1 MFLTPPPRNCASGGY
16 FWPRQPRLVP
26 YLLTKNLERTL
37 KLGCP
42 RNSRINIF
50 SKNRS
55 FLLTGVNQMQ
65 PTLTLNCHKL
75 VQNIKI
81 RIHVSCDECVY
92 TREIS
97 QSSGLSVCLFL
108 LSWIRAFEVSNL
120 SQSYELQKLKWHFAV
135 QKKKSFTLRGQNK

>member
-1 MFLTPPPRNCASGGY
+1 
-16 FWPRQPRLVP
+16 
-26 YLLTKNLERTL
+26 
-37 KLGCP
+37 
-42 RNSRINIF
+42 
-50 SKNRS
+50 
-55 FLLTGVNQMQ
+55 MQ

-108 LSWIRAFEVSNL
+108 LSWIWAFEVSNL

-135 QKKKSFTLRGQNK
+135 QKKKHFTLHGQNKYRLFLQEKKNDVLNL